1 MSPVIT
7 WLIFVLLVS
16 LFGLIKPNAARIF
29 LGFFFLAMAIGVNV
43 VMGLTDPPS
52 YVKMGQNA
60 LIPFYRWVFSNII
73 SLNPALFVLPV
84 AAFQITIALLML
96 HKGKYVKWGLLGGI
110 IFLIGIAPLGVE
122 SLPNLIL
129 AAAMAWLLKKDY
141 PLSVWAMIRN
151 LISPQRP

>member
-16 LFGLIKPNAARIF
+16 LFCLAKPNAARIF
-29 LGFFFLAMAIGVNV
+29 LGFFFLVMAIGINV
-43 VMGLTDPPS
+43 VMVLTNPQS
-52 YVKMGQNA
+52 YIQMGQNA
-60 LIPFYRWVFSNII
+60 LIPFYRWVFLNII
-73 SLNPALFVLPV
+73 SLNPALFVLPI

-96 HKGKYVKWGLLGGI
+96 AKGKYVKWGLLGGI
-110 IFLIGIAPLGVE
+110 VFLIAISPLGLE

-141 PLSVWAMIRN
+141 PRSVWAMIRD